1 MNKEPK
7 FMIIDLLD
15 WLHDIRSSW
24 YQLGEQLMVD
34 VGTLKVIEWSWQG
47 QVDRKFS
54 EVLTKQENGQKSPH
68 TFTNLLECLKKMGD
82 GEKYVHVIKEKLRD
96 PEVYD
101 RYNSTKDYH
110 E

>member
-7 FMIIDLLD
+7 STDLLD

-24 YQLGEQLMVD
+24 YQLGKRLMVD
-34 VGTLKVIEWSWQG
+34 VGTLKVIEQSWQG

-54 EVLTKQENGQKSPH
+54 EVLTKMGEWSEISAHIYKPSWMS
-68 TFTNLLECLKKMGD
+68 EKMED